1 MDWWTQF
8 SAQFWG
14 SLLASLIVVPAALFA
29 EAVLDEWRDR
39 RHERKAWREK
49 MKRSR

>member
-14 SLLASLIVVPAALFA
+14 SLLATAIMLPLALMG
-29 EAVLDEWRDR
+29 EAWLDEWRDR
-39 RHERKAWREK
+39 RHERKAWRDK